1 LLLTCGGLDEKR
13 NIKILVIVV
22 ILVIGGCGYLLCDFH
37 CPRIRP
43 RSGRVIDAGTD
54 EPIEGAVVSYAWNFT
69 GVLAQGEMGA
79 RRYETTT
86 DRDGKYF
93 VPACRVIRRHSIFDG
108 GLMRESVLVYKDGYA
123 AYKVSSTYKRPQVG
137 RSFGDVG
144 KEQPYR
150 QQDNLVKLY
159 PWKEGESHEDHY
171 DHLHIL
177 GFRHGG
183 ELLIREMEKEK
194 ERAREEALSKYK
206 EKKFNG
212 RGKK

>member
-1 LLLTCGGLDEKR
+1 MKKR
-13 NIKILVIVV
+13 NVKILLIVV
-22 ILVIGGCGYLLCDFH
+22 ILALPGCAYLTYGFYHPKIDAC
-37 CPRIRP
+37 
-43 RSGRVIDAGTD
+43 SGRVINAATG
-54 EPIEGAVVSYAWNFT
+54 EPIEGAVVSYSWQFSGFVFAP
-69 GVLAQGEMGA
+69 GERGA
-79 RRYETTT
+79 RHYETTT
-86 DRDGKYF
+86 DGKGRYF
-93 VPACRVIRRHSIFDG
+93 VPTCRVVREHGIGDG
-108 GLMRESVLVYKDGYA
+108 YLMRESVLVYKDGYA